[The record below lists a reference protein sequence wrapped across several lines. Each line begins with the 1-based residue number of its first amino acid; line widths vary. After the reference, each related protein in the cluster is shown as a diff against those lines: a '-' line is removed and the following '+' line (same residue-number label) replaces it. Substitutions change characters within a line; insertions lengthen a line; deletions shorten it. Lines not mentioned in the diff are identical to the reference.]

1 LNRTGDFDLVIINA
15 QSKEEYTD
23 DYQMIPRNT
32 NVLVKRVPSWMLANG
47 QYFRLQKQ
55 QRVGAAATQE
65 ASKRSNM
72 SMPATD
78 DELLSP
84 EEKKIREMAQAS
96 SESWQQQ
103 LSLQESYGKQRPV
116 DTRSGASGIR
126 LNTTG
131 DALSA
136 SSTIQPAA
144 PGYICHRCG
153 EKGHYISECPLFIAN
168 PSDKTR
174 LKRAAGI
181 PKTFLQAAAEDGS
194 ELKKAMLSQEGFKV
208 VYRPNQHEWN
218 KLHSLAAKTKEHVED
233 EMKRQNQEA
242 ATRAAEDAILMQ
254 DEDSQQALKM
264 PRKRQPGVAYMGDED
279 HIQ

>member
-1 LNRTGDFDLVIINA
+1 MVGDGHKVTFEGNGLLLWELKDEIFRQQRLNRTGDFDLVLINA

-47 QYFRLQKQ
+47 QYFRMQKQ
-55 QRVGAAATQE
+55 QKSGTVNQQE
-65 ASKRSNM
+65 LMSKRGNM
-72 SMPATD
+72 SLSASD
-78 DELLSP
+78 DQLLSP
-84 EEKKIREMAQAS
+84 EEKKIRAMAQAS

-126 LNTTG
+126 LNTT
-131 DALSA
+131 DTTSA
-136 SSTIQPAA
+136 SNATQPAA

-208 VYRPNQHEWN
+208 VYRPNQIC
-218 KLHSLAAKTKEHVED
+218 AV
-233 EMKRQNQEA
+233 
-242 ATRAAEDAILMQ
+242 
-254 DEDSQQALKM
+254 
-264 PRKRQPGVAYMGDED
+264 
-279 HIQ
+279 